1 MRFLTVIL
9 SFLTLVSVASPFTI
23 YTSKDGLINTQVN
36 CIEKGEK
43 FIWIGTNAGLNRVVF
58 DGVKPLKF
66 SPRGTSVPVTALEDD
81 GKVIW
86 VGLKG
91 KGVYMMPKENYKF
104 IGFRKDVLGDKVV
117 VGIQKIEGGLKVLTR
132 KTGYEFKFDKEE
144 YKSWPIK
151 LELEYGNSWASFS
164 SGGKELIKN
173 EKRILERYNQ
183 PTKSTRKFDKQIIAN
198 DYLLYQNG
206 ALIASP
212 SGLVYYDPSKDNIQ
226 FGKPTM
232 TLSGFMSNGED
243 TIADNLD
250 LNWDEY
256 VFKYQFDFTELGDPK
271 NITLSYNLKGA
282 GVQILD
288 SVKATNGIEI
298 KDLEHGDYELRISA
312 VNSKGVNAKNVLSYK
327 FSIANPLKDSI
338 WQYLIWGAVA
348 LIWTA
353 IVVLLTRSKFK
364 KDILVLEDALLEKT
378 NKLNQIEK
386 GKYGLVD
393 EDKVNL

>member
-1 MRFLTVIL
+1 MRFLTVIF
-9 SFLTLVSVASPFTI
+9 SFLTYVSVASPFTI

-36 CIEKGEK
+36 CIEKGEN

-58 DGVKPLKF
+58 DGVKPVKF

-104 IGFRKDVLGDKVV
+104 IGFRKDVLGDKEV
-117 VGIQKIEGGLKVLTR
+117 VGIQKVEGGLVVYTATTKYT
-132 KTGYEFKFDKEE
+132 FKFDSEK
-144 YKSWPIK
+144 YQSAGMKFQQGDWI
-151 LELEYGNSWASFS
+151 GFS
-164 SGGKELIKN
+164 AGGKELIKN
-173 EKRILERYNQ
+173 EKGILERYNQ

-198 DYLLYQNG
+198 AYLLYQNG

-212 SGLVYYDPSKDNIQ
+212 SGLVYYDPSKDKIQ
-226 FGKPTM
+226 FGEPTVM
-232 TLSGFMSNGED
+232 LSGFMLNGED
-243 TIADNLD
+243 TVADNLD

-256 VFKYQFDFTELGDPK
+256 VFKYQFDFTELGDPE

-282 GVQILD
+282 GVQISD
-288 SVKATNGIEI
+288 SVTATNGIEI
-298 KDLEHGDYELRISA
+298 KDLEHGDYELTVSA
-312 VNSKGVNAKNVLSYK
+312 VNSKGVNAKNTLTYK

-338 WQYLIWGAVA
+338 WQYLIWGTVA
-348 LIWTA
+348 LIWTV